1 MAKEDIP
8 VQESKFKGH
17 VVEDVPSAQRIANF
31 LLAEQYN
38 QKNVQDSTS
47 AVNYVEQSVDT
58 EIDNSQELTVDD
70 LVEHNTEK

>member
-31 LLAEQYN
+31 LLAEQDN

-47 AVNYVEQSVDT
+47 AVN
-58 EIDNSQELTVDD
+58 
-70 LVEHNTEK
+70 K